1 MLGDVSSLPEK
12 CGMLADAFD
21 NLRLFGKQKFWLVLA
36 GSYRFE
42 VGSFAL
48 VIEHRFEKDHKLH
61 AGCAGRGT
69 CDFDIATTSQ

>member
-1 MLGDVSSLPEK
+1 MLGDITSLPEK

-21 NLRLFGKQKFWLVLA
+21 DLRLFGKQKLWLVLA

-48 VIEHRFEKDHKLH
+48 VIEHRFEK
-61 AGCAGRGT
+61 G
-69 CDFDIATTSQ
+69 